1 MTANSI
7 HDIEYFA
14 LNVQPLAVKSYC
26 RALTDTR
33 SAPSRAKKQRTK
45 LDTEDSSSGDN
56 SNTESSDMS
65 GADAGSKKAKKKA
78 GYSTN
83 KLVAIASLTPFL
95 AIERVVEH
103 KTKADHRKVEELGN
117 MIFACDP
124 EEIALDFAKLTM
136 LQVFASDLAK
146 GSKPSPA
153 RKQVCNVF
161 KKARAIIGTPHHCHV
176 LNPRDPCML

>member
-1 MTANSI
+1 MSTLIAADARREVLTEFACALLRTSCKTTPYDLAFPDKSDFVNEATQAMSIKRAALSLKHCKAKIPPAVLAMAANSI

-65 GADAGSKKAKKKA
+65 GANAGSKKAKKKA
-78 GYSTN
+78 
-83 KLVAIASLTPFL
+83 
-95 AIERVVEH
+95 
-103 KTKADHRKVEELGN
+103 
-117 MIFACDP
+117 
-124 EEIALDFAKLTM
+124 
-136 LQVFASDLAK
+136 
-146 GSKPSPA
+146 
-153 RKQVCNVF
+153 
-161 KKARAIIGTPHHCHV
+161 
-176 LNPRDPCML
+176 